1 MATVNLTIDS
11 QAVRADESSTILEA
25 AAAAGIEIPNLCFRK
40 TLPAY
45 GACGVCV
52 VEVENCPKLLRACSA
67 KVAEGMVV
75 NTRSERA
82 LKARRLALS
91 LMMGDHDG
99 DCLGPCRLN
108 CPAHTDCQRYLKE
121 IAEGRYADAVAT
133 IKEILPLPSSIGR
146 VCPHPCESAC
156 RRANVES
163 SVSIAA
169 LKAFVGD
176 KVREL
181 GIEKPFVGKPPSGKR
196 VAVVGGG
203 PAGLSAA
210 YRLAELGHSVC
221 IYDQMPEMGGMLR
234 YGIPEYRLPKAVLA
248 AEVAK
253 IAEAGVEMVNNFKIG
268 RDRSLEELR
277 RSVDA
282 LVVANGAWK
291 SSSMRVEG
299 DTLEGV
305 WGGIDFLRA
314 VALGEKPV
322 IGRRVAVVGGGN
334 TAMDACRSAVRLG
347 AEEVMVLYRR
357 TREEMP
363 AEKIE
368 ILEAEEEGVEFRF
381 LRAPIEVTGDGG
393 KVAGIRLQVMKLGE
407 CDERGRRRPEPVP
420 GEEETIAL
428 DSVIVAIGQQNDPE
442 GFESLATTKRG
453 TIAAGETDFATGIDG
468 VFACGDAV
476 NKGAGIAIEA
486 IAAANAA
493 AKAVHAYLTGEK
505 LPAEGEIVSRREV
518 KTEDFAGCEKKPRT
532 NLVARPAGERRRDF
546 DEVTL
551 PMAEEDARREAARCL
566 ECGCHDY
573 AECRLIRYANEL
585 SADAGRF
592 RGEFHPG
599 GVERSLVSIERNQR
613 KCIACNLCVRV
624 CEEEA
629 KKGLLALVGRG
640 FETVISGVFKDAG
653 AVSGCGECHL
663 CVDACPTGALR
674 LLPPGGGR

>member
-1 MATVNLTIDS
+1 
-11 QAVRADESSTILEA
+11 
-25 AAAAGIEIPNLCFRK
+25 
-40 TLPAY
+40 
-45 GACGVCV
+45 
-52 VEVENCPKLLRACSA
+52 
-67 KVAEGMVV
+67 
-75 NTRSERA
+75 
-82 LKARRLALS
+82 
-91 LMMGDHDG
+91 
-99 DCLGPCRLN
+99 
-108 CPAHTDCQRYLKE
+108 
-121 IAEGRYADAVAT
+121 
-133 IKEILPLPSSIGR
+133 
-146 VCPHPCESAC
+146 
-156 RRANVES
+156 
-163 SVSIAA
+163 
-169 LKAFVGD
+169 
-176 KVREL
+176 
-181 GIEKPFVGKPPSGKR
+181 
-196 VAVVGGG
+196 
-203 PAGLSAA
+203 
-210 YRLAELGHSVC
+210 
-221 IYDQMPEMGGMLR
+221 
-234 YGIPEYRLPKAVLA
+234 
-248 AEVAK
+248 
-253 IAEAGVEMVNNFKIG
+253 
-268 RDRSLEELR
+268 
-277 RSVDA
+277 
-282 LVVANGAWK
+282 
-291 SSSMRVEG
+291 MRVEG

-314 VALGEKPV
+314 VALGEKPA

-518 KTEDFAGCEKKPRT
+518 KIEDFAGCEKKPRT